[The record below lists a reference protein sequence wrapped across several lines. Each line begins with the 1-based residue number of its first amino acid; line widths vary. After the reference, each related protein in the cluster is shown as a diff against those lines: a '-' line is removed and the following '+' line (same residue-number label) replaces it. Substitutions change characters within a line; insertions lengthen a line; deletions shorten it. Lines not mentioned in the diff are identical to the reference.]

1 MIRKTILFAALL
13 ISLSFADSWGQ
24 DWKSILNGIAKTAI
38 GDNATSEYS
47 IIGTWNYKG
56 ASSQF
61 DSDNLLAQ
69 AGGAAATSKI
79 NTEIAKIYA
88 KIGFDSAQFTFN
100 EDKTYSIRIGKITS
114 TGTYTFDSANKNITL
129 KTKMG
134 ITINAKVV
142 TLGSSMSFLFNADK
156 LLDAL
161 KSLTGLASKIN
172 TNTTYI
178 SSILSLL
185 ENYDGLKVGFELTKQ

>member
-79 NTEIAKIYA
+79 NTEIAKIYS
-88 KIGFDSAQFTFN
+88 KIYNRQNDLWGKSKRNAIKRRQN
-100 EDKTYSIRIGKITS
+100 EMRQK
-114 TGTYTFDSANKNITL
+114 F
-129 KTKMG
+129 
-134 ITINAKVV
+134 
-142 TLGSSMSFLFNADK
+142 FLFPIK
-156 LLDAL
+156 KHCSEGYL
-161 KSLTGLASKIN
+161 KPI
-172 TNTTYI
+172 
-178 SSILSLL
+178 
-185 ENYDGLKVGFELTKQ
+185 

>member
-1 MIRKTILFAALL
+1 
-13 ISLSFADSWGQ
+13 
-24 DWKSILNGIAKTAI
+24 
-38 GDNATSEYS
+38 
-47 IIGTWNYKG
+47 
-56 ASSQF
+56 
-61 DSDNLLAQ
+61 
-69 AGGAAATSKI
+69 
-79 NTEIAKIYA
+79 
-88 KIGFDSAQFTFN
+88 
-100 EDKTYSIRIGKITS
+100 
-114 TGTYTFDSANKNITL
+114 
-129 KTKMG
+129 MG

-172 TNTTYI
+172 TNTSYI